1 MLDGM
6 RFAVTYPLVSHPCDP
21 ALVTPDALATFSRTA
36 ERVGFDAIGFT
47 DHPAPTHRWLHAGGH
62 DALDPFVALTFCAAV
77 TERIRLIP
85 NILVLP
91 YRNPFLVAKATATLD
106 ALSGGRFT
114 LAVAA
119 GYLRGEY
126 RALGV
131 EFDERNELFEEAVE
145 VLHGVWRED
154 DFTFAGRH
162 FDAPGQTV
170 HPRPDP
176 VPPLWIGGNSRL
188 ARLRVARYGDG
199 WKPFPAP
206 AQLSATAKTPPLE
219 TIDDL
224 AVMLDELWGFVRN
237 EGRDREDI
245 DVSFGTSAGGDP
257 AAIDFDA
264 GARLAALEELA
275 ALGVTWCDVSVSG
288 DSVEHALDAL
298 RRFGDMVIGPW
309 RSQFGR

>member
-1 MLDGM
+1 M
-6 RFAVTYPLVSHPCDP
+6 RFAVTYPLVAHPCDP
-21 ALVTPDALATFSRTA
+21 ALVTPAALRTFSLTA
-36 ERVGFDAIGFT
+36 EQVGFDAIGFT
-47 DHPAPTHRWLHAGGH
+47 DHPAPTHRWLCAGGH

-91 YRNPFLVAKATATLD
+91 YRNPFLVAKAAATLD

-131 EFDERNELFEEAVE
+131 DFDERNELFEEAIE
-145 VLHGVWRED
+145 VLRGVWRED
-154 DFTFAGRH
+154 DFTYTGRH

-176 VPPLWIGGNSRL
+176 PPPLWIGGNSRL
-188 ARLRVARYGDG
+188 ARRRVARYGDG

-206 AQLSATAKTPPLE
+206 AHLSATTKTPPLE
-219 TIDDL
+219 TIADL
-224 AVMLDELWGFVRN
+224 AGMLDELWGFVHD
-237 EGRDREDI
+237 EGRDRRDI
-245 DVSFGTSAGGDP
+245 DVSFGTGAGGDP
-257 AAIDFDA
+257 SADGFDA
-264 GARLAALEELA
+264 DARLAALEDLA
-275 ALGVTWCDVSVSG
+275 ALGVTWCDVSVPG
-288 DSVEHALDAL
+288 DSVEHAVEAL
-298 RRFGDMVIGPW
+298 RRFGDRIIGPW
-309 RSQFGR
+309 RGRIGR